1 MQRRFAILGGSFNP
15 PHLGHL
21 FLAEAVLSELAY
33 DRIILIPAYE
43 SPFKQGAGGAAP
55 RDRLDMLAASIPGD
69 VRLTIDDTEIRRE
82 GVSYTIDTVKD
93 IIERYRPADKP
104 GLILGDDL
112 AGDFPR
118 WKGAGAIA
126 GLADIII
133 ARRFSGKTVPFP
145 YPCRELH
152 NEIIN
157 ISSGMVRDR
166 IRQGLSW
173 RYLVAEGARIIIE
186 DRGLY
191 GLNPGGEAAGLSDTG
206 AWNLLVAVEKAVHR
220 MVSPSRFFHS
230 RGCALLS
237 WDLCRRFGL
246 DPRAGYLAG
255 LAHDMGKAFSEKE
268 LLELAGKDG
277 EGFSKT
283 ERERPSLLHGR
294 AAAVLLQDRFGIHN
308 EDILEAVRRHTTG
321 RENMG
326 PLAKVVYIA
335 DKIEVSRRDLDPRF
349 RVLPE
354 AGLDQLFAMVLD
366 DTVAFLHSRKTEL
379 SGETRRLLDTI
390 HKRRTE

>member
-1 MQRRFAILGGSFNP
+1 MQHKFAILGGSFNP

-43 SPFKQGAGGAAP
+43 SPFKPGAGGAAP

-82 GVSYTIDTVKD
+82 GVSYTIDTVRD
-93 IIERYRPADKP
+93 IIERYRPAGKP

-118 WKGAGAIA
+118 WKEAGVIA

-133 ARRFSGKTVPFP
+133 ARRSGETSPFP
-145 YPCRELH
+145 YPYRELH
-152 NEIIN
+152 NEIIT
-157 ISSGMVRDR
+157 ISSGMARDR
-166 IRQGLSW
+166 IRRGLSW
-173 RYLVAEGARIIIE
+173 RYLVPEGARIIIE
-186 DRGLY
+186 DRRLY
-191 GLNPGGEAAGLSDTG
+191 GFDPGPAAVPGES
-206 AWNLLVAVEKAVHR
+206 WNWSVLVTVEKAVRR
-220 MVSPSRFFHS
+220 MVSPSRFLHS
-230 RGCALLS
+230 RSCALLS
-237 WDLCRRFGL
+237 WDLCLRFGL

-255 LAHDMGKAFSEKE
+255 LAHDMGKAFSDGE

-294 AAAVLLQDRFGIHN
+294 AAAVLLRDRFGIHN
-308 EDILEAVRRHTTG
+308 NDVLEAVRYHTTG
-321 RENMG
+321 CEEMG

-349 RVLPE
+349 RAPS
-354 AGLDQLFAMVLD
+354 AADLDQLFTLVLD

-379 SGETRRLLDTI
+379 SEGTRRLLDTI

>member
-1 MQRRFAILGGSFNP
+1 LQHRFAILGGSFNP

-43 SPFKQGAGGAAP
+43 SPFKPGAGGAAP

-93 IIERYRPADKP
+93 IIERYRPVDKP

-112 AGDFPR
+112 AGDFSG
-118 WKGAGAIA
+118 WKDAGTIA
-126 GLADIII
+126 GLTDIII
-133 ARRFSGKTVPFP
+133 ARRFSGAAVSFP
-145 YPCRELH
+145 YPHKELH
-152 NEIIN
+152 NEIIT
-157 ISSGMVRDR
+157 ISSGAVRDR
-166 IRQGLSW
+166 IRRGLGW
-173 RYLVAEGARIIIE
+173 RYLVPGGARIIIE
-186 DRGLY
+186 DRRLY
-191 GLNPGGEAAGLSDTG
+191 GFDPGEPSAPETG
-206 AWNLLVAVEKAVHR
+206 NWSVLVAVEDAVRR
-220 MVSPSRFFHS
+220 MVSSSRFLHS
-230 RGCALLS
+230 RNCALLS

-255 LAHDMGKAFSEKE
+255 LAHDMGKAFSNGE
-268 LLELAGKDG
+268 LLALAEKDG

-294 AAAVLLQDRFGIHN
+294 AAAVLLQDRFGIHTKA
-308 EDILEAVRRHTTG
+308 ILEAVRYHTTG
-321 RENMG
+321 CEGMG

-335 DKIEVSRRDLDPRF
+335 DKIEVSRRDVDPRF
-349 RVLPE
+349 RAP
-354 AGLDQLFAMVLD
+354 AAADLDQLFTLVLD

-379 SGETRRLLDTI
+379 SEGTRRLLATI
-390 HKRRTE
+390 HKKEN